1 MKALVLAGGSG
12 TRFWPASRRRRPKQL
27 LSLGGG
33 PSLLQTT
40 VERLEP
46 LVGPSSVW
54 VCTTEALSGQ
64 VKEQLPLVPESQI
77 LAEPAG
83 RNTAPAIGWSLQS
96 MPVDERDEVV
106 VILPAD
112 HRIEDEG
119 AFRRTLESA
128 ERITREG
135 DRVMTLGVQPVRP
148 DTGYGYLELGP
159 LLERGSDLRQVLRYK
174 EKPDQATA
182 ERFVESGDYLW
193 NAGIF
198 LFRVGRLL
206 ELLQVHQPEIA
217 RGLEAIGRRPE
228 QIGDLYPQL
237 PSISIDFGVMEH
249 LDEVVTLP
257 LDCGWSDL
265 GSWEALAEILPRDVD
280 GNVAK
285 GEVVAVDCQDNLL
298 YAEEGTVAVL
308 GVEGLVVVKTR
319 DSVLVVPKDRTQEI
333 RKIVA
338 ALEERGLEEL
348 L

>member
-1 MKALVLAGGSG
+1 MNALVLAGGSG
-12 TRFWPASRRRRPKQL
+12 TRFWPASRRQRPKQL

-112 HRIEDEG
+112 HSIEDED
-119 AFRRTLESA
+119 AFRRTLETA

-159 LLERGSDLRQVLRYK
+159 RLERGSELRQVLRYK

-198 LFRVGRLL
+198 LFRAGRLL
-206 ELLQVHQPEIA
+206 ELLEVHQPEIA
-217 RGLEAIGRRPE
+217 RGLEAIERRPE
-228 QIGDLYPQL
+228 QIGDLYPRL

-285 GEVVAVDCQDNLL
+285 GEVIAVDCQDNLL

-319 DSVLVVPKDRTQEI
+319 DSVLVVPKHRTQEI

-338 ALEERGLEEL
+338 ALDERGLEEL

>member
-12 TRFWPASRRRRPKQL
+12 TRFWPVSRRQRPKQL
-27 LSLGGG
+27 LSLEGG
-33 PSLLQTT
+33 PSLLQAT
-40 VERLEP
+40 VERLQP
-46 LVGPSSVW
+46 LVDLSSVW
-54 VCTTEALSGQ
+54 VCTTEALSRQ
-64 VKEQLPLVPESQI
+64 VQEQLPGVPGDQI

-83 RNTAPAIGWSLQS
+83 RNTAPAIGWSLRS

-112 HRIEDEG
+112 HRIEDND
-119 AFRRTLESA
+119 AFRRALETA

-135 DRVMTLGVQPVRP
+135 NRVMTLGVQPIRP
-148 DTGYGYLELGP
+148 DTGYGYLELGRR
-159 LLERGSDLRQVLRYK
+159 LEPESGLRQVLRYK

-198 LFRVGRLL
+198 LFRAGRLL
-206 ELLQVHQPEIA
+206 ELLEVHQPELA
-217 RGLEAIGRRPE
+217 RGLEAIARRSDR
-228 QIGDLYPQL
+228 IGDLYPQL

-265 GSWEALAEILPRDVD
+265 GSWEALAEILPRDSN
-280 GNVAK
+280 GNVTK
-285 GEVVAVDCQDNLL
+285 GEVVAVDCRGSLL
-298 YAEEGTVAVL
+298 FAEEGTVAAL
-308 GVEGLVVVKTR
+308 GVEGIVVVRTH
-319 DSVLVVPKDRTQEI
+319 DTVLVVPKDRTQEI
-333 RKIVA
+333 REIVA
-338 ALEERGLEEL
+338 ALEDRRLTRL